1 MITPTLASPRTAVS
15 PAPAW
20 PTLRGWIT
28 QSLERHRALTLFGLL
43 LWLTMLPTL
52 LAWGLD
58 ERTLRG
64 VSVWAKPLKFMASIG
79 LFALS
84 TAWFIGLLTPDRQR
98 SRTVQR
104 LAWTLI
110 VAGSLEL
117 GYITLQAALGQGSH
131 FNFSTPL
138 HVALYSLMGMGAMA
152 MTATQAVLA
161 WQIARHTAP
170 GISLVWR
177 DAVVI
182 GLALTFVLGAGA
194 GGMLGSMQPPAGTG
208 LPYVG
213 WHASGDLRPAHF
225 LGLHAQ
231 QFLPFA
237 GWLIAWLWPQR
248 GRLWL
253 VVFTVFYTAL
263 WVWALSRGLDGAVL
277 TVPYMPAR

>member
-1 MITPTLASPRTAVS
+1 VNTHTLTRPRTALS
-15 PAPAW
+15 GAPAW
-20 PTLRGWIT
+20 PTPRRWIS
-28 QSLERHRALTLFGLL
+28 QSLERHRALTVLGLL
-43 LWLTMLPTL
+43 LWLAMLPTL

-84 TAWFIGLLTPDRQR
+84 TAWFIGLLAPAAQR
-98 SRTVQR
+98 SRSVQW

-110 VAGSLEL
+110 VAGALEL
-117 GYITLQAALGQGSH
+117 GYITWQAALGQGSH

-138 HVALYSLMGMGAMA
+138 HVAMYSLMGMGAMA

-161 WQIARHTAP
+161 WLIARHAAP
-170 GISLVWR
+170 GISRVWR

-182 GLALTFVLGAGA
+182 GLAFTFVLGAGA
-194 GGMLGSMQPPAGTG
+194 GGMLGSMQPPAGAG

-213 WHASGDLRPAHF
+213 WHPSGDLRPAHF

-237 GWLIAWLWPQR
+237 GWMIAWLSPQR

-253 VVFTVFYTAL
+253 IGFTVAYTAL
-263 WVWALSRGLDGAVL
+263 WAWALSRGLDGAAL
-277 TVPYMPAR
+277 TVPYLPPQ

>member
-1 MITPTLASPRTAVS
+1 M
-15 PAPAW
+15 
-20 PTLRGWIT
+20 
-28 QSLERHRALTLFGLL
+28 
-43 LWLTMLPTL
+43 
-52 LAWGLD
+52 
-58 ERTLRG
+58 
-64 VSVWAKPLKFMASIG
+64 
-79 LFALS
+79 
-84 TAWFIGLLTPDRQR
+84 
-98 SRTVQR
+98 
-104 LAWTLI
+104 AWTLI

-231 QFLPFA
+231 QLIPLAGLALTALPVR
-237 GWLIAWLWPQR
+237 R
-248 GRLWL
+248 GRLLLAL
-253 VVFTVFYTAL
+253 VTLLYTGCWVVAMAL
-263 WVWALSRGLDGAVL
+263 GLDGAVP
-277 TVPYMPAR
+277 TAPPVFT

>member
-1 MITPTLASPRTAVS
+1 MNTSTLSKSRAAPGNT
-15 PAPAW
+15 PAW
-20 PTLRGWIT
+20 PTPRRWIT
-28 QSLERHRALTLFGLL
+28 QSLERHRALTVFGLL
-43 LWLTMLPTL
+43 LWLAMLPTL

-58 ERTLRG
+58 ERALRG

-84 TAWFIGLLTPDRQR
+84 TAWFIGLLAPDAQR

-110 VAGSLEL
+110 VAGAFEL

-138 HVALYSLMGMGAMA
+138 HVAMYSLMGMGAMA

-170 GISLVWR
+170 GIARVWR

-194 GGMLGSMQPPAGTG
+194 GGTLGSMQPPAGAG

-231 QFLPFA
+231 QFLPLA
-237 GWLIAWLWPQR
+237 GWLIAGLSPLR

-253 VVFTVFYTAL
+253 VVFTVLYTAL
-263 WVWALSRGLDGAVL
+263 WAWAMSRGLNGAAL
-277 TVPYMPAR
+277 TVPYLPTQ